1 MYIYRDLALECQ
13 HVLSEHHW
21 TTAVALTALMRSF
34 GDMLIANA
42 RRQACTRQQGG
53 GGRGGGSG
61 KNEKNEGNE
70 ENEQEKSIENEGKNE
85 DNQPSLPDGDKILN
99 VVGAVLS
106 WNKRY
111 MAGFLE
117 EANLTQSLNRALI
130 EP

>member
-1 MYIYRDLALECQ
+1 
-13 HVLSEHHW
+13 
-21 TTAVALTALMRSF
+21 MRYF

-42 RRQACTRQQGG
+42 RREACTQQQGG
-53 GGRGGGSG
+53 GGRGGGSE

-70 ENEQEKSIENEGKNE
+70 ENQENEEENE

-117 EANLTQSLNRALI
+117 EAQRTQSLNRALI